1 MAPSLPRS
9 AARPQ
14 ADAAGPANQQMPF
27 ENGTRTKKG
36 RHPKVTA
43 PGKALLAR
51 KAARRHGPQDEVADA
66 LPYLERASST
76 ATAQATVA
84 PTMGLLPMPMR
95 PIMSTCAGTEEEP
108 ANWASECMRP
118 MVSVMP

>member
-1 MAPSLPRS
+1 
-9 AARPQ
+9 
-14 ADAAGPANQQMPF
+14 MPF
-27 ENGTRTKKG
+27 ENGTHTKKG

-43 PGKALLAR
+43 LA
-51 KAARRHGPQDEVADA
+51 KLFSSVRRLEGTPLRTKVADT

-108 ANWASECMRP
+108 AN
-118 MVSVMP
+118 